1 MGRASRTIVYGLAW
15 AAIGCGRP
23 APVAVTPSFADRDH
37 DGVRDEDDRCPD
49 ALEDRDGFEDE
60 DGCPDLDN
68 DKDGIPDVDDQCP
81 NAPEVYNGFEDQDGC
96 PDHVH
101 PQFPT
106 ETTIEGVVLFGEGSA
121 VRAGQ
126 AAATVDAV
134 AAYLKAN
141 PQVVLLQIEG
151 HADEPGKPEALLQL
165 SQSRADAVRKMLI
178 ARGTDEARVRAKG
191 FGAFCPRDPASTAAN
206 RRVEF
211 RVAKGAEGPMTTGL
225 GCAAATSAGVTS
237 APVQ

>member
-1 MGRASRTIVYGLAW
+1 MRRASRTIVYGLAW
-15 AAIGCGRP
+15 AAIACGRP
-23 APVAVTPSFADRDH
+23 AQVAVRPAYADRDH

-49 ALEDRDGFEDE
+49 TPEDRDGFEDE

-68 DKDGIPDVDDQCP
+68 DKDGILDVDDKCP
-81 NAPEVYNGFEDQDGC
+81 NAAEVYNGFDDQDGC
-96 PDHVH
+96 PDHFH

-106 ETTIEGVVLFGEGSA
+106 ETTIEGVVLFDEGSG
-121 VRAGQ
+121 VPKGQ
-126 AAATVDAV
+126 AAVTIDAV
-134 AAYLKAN
+134 AAYLKSN

-151 HADEPGKPEALLQL
+151 HADEPGKPEVLLQL

-191 FGAFCPRDPASTAAN
+191 FGAFCPRDPASKPAN

-211 RVAKGAEGPMTTGL
+211 RVAKGAEGPLTTHL
-225 GCAAATSAGVTS
+225 GCAAATSAGVVS
-237 APVQ
+237 APVP